1 MYAKQEGS
9 RQPGTE
15 PAEKV
20 RGPMN
25 RERRTPK
32 DDVKDTGR
40 FFSLGCVTSQALM
53 EIHCHGHPQKGPVH
67 FLIPWTLQAYYPG
80 SKGRAAATD
89 NPPNPSHFETSKCQQ
104 ELLLAFTERKKI
116 NLRREGIQFR
126 KDFSLTIVKPIN
138 PDFPRTPRKRLC
150 TVTQLYPTVCNP
162 VDYITPGFPVL
173 HHLMEFAQTHM

>member
-20 RGPMN
+20 RDPMN

-40 FFSLGCVTSQALM
+40 FFSLGCVISQALM

-89 NPPNPSHFETSKCQQ
+89 NPPNLILTTMFSFPLLPNLYKGLLTSNK
-104 ELLLAFTERKKI
+104 T
-116 NLRREGIQFR
+116 
-126 KDFSLTIVKPIN
+126 D
-138 PDFPRTPRKRLC
+138 
-150 TVTQLYPTVCNP
+150 
-162 VDYITPGFPVL
+162 
-173 HHLMEFAQTHM
+173 